1 MLREPRFKTTE
12 NPTSRRPSE
21 STQEALNSLLAICS
35 SHFEP
40 FSTISAK
47 IRKFTRIL
55 FALCCLLFMVLFNT
69 PKHMQSLN
77 RTESTGIGPLSKFG
91 DFCRNRR
98 KWLEMARTHRQK
110 AIQGLLS
117 RFRWSPGGRIF
128 GRFEP
133 GSLSTFFQKSNL
145 EI

>member
-1 MLREPRFKTTE
+1 MRG
-12 NPTSRRPSE
+12 SRLGGTPPLGIKGGVWRRSPE
-21 STQEALNSLLAICS
+21 G
-35 SHFEP
+35 HF
-40 FSTISAK
+40 
-47 IRKFTRIL
+47 
-55 FALCCLLFMVLFNT
+55 
-69 PKHMQSLN
+69 
-77 RTESTGIGPLSKFG
+77 G
-91 DFCRNRR
+91 RNRR

-117 RFRWSPGGRIF
+117 PFRRSPGGRIF